1 MSYLQS
7 NSSIKDLKRFPL
19 QTYANGQDSND
30 QAYDESGY
38 SMLQFSNP
46 TNSTGTTRTT
56 LRQRKQASKGHVGV
70 DEMLPHSKS
79 VPNLSTEKQNEGGV
93 NQDEN
98 SAPVENSFS
107 YLDPE
112 KRLKVSDNTLKLI
125 QKQALRD
132 YYERHNT
139 LNKRSANAKNNEL
152 NECKNSAL
160 SSLQN
165 PAETS
170 NSSSTDLDSGFYS
183 PTENSKHQNLDLSN
197 NEGKSSNTSSPST
210 DAKSIK
216 MASSSSYDIKRNYSH
231 RSASQSSTRSSL
243 SSTSTA
249 TTVHE
254 NYH

>member
-1 MSYLQS
+1 M
-7 NSSIKDLKRFPL
+7 
-19 QTYANGQDSND
+19 G
-30 QAYDESGY
+30 
-38 SMLQFSNP
+38 
-46 TNSTGTTRTT
+46 
-56 LRQRKQASKGHVGV
+56 
-70 DEMLPHSKS
+70 
-79 VPNLSTEKQNEGGV
+79 
-93 NQDEN
+93 NQDE
-98 SAPVENSFS
+98 SPIENTFS

-139 LNKRSANAKNNEL
+139 LSKKSSASQNSSNAKNNEL
-152 NECKNSAL
+152 NECHAR
-160 SSLQN
+160 SSLQNN

-197 NEGKSSNTSSPST
+197 GNEGKSSNASSPST
-210 DAKSIK
+210 DPKSIK
-216 MASSSSYDIKRNYSH
+216 MASSSFDIKRNYSH

-249 TTVHE
+249 TTVHRKSSVDTVI
-254 NYH
+254 NANTASMNPDTVIYCNGSILSSLPDRKTSFCKVRRVFP